1 MNLTPKLLV
10 FAYPQEAEP
19 FLKFNNPTFL
29 FHLKHIQYYFSE
41 QNNTYIII
49 CESGSINTSVAL
61 SIFFEKFSSLKN
73 NILCFNIGIAGSYTL
88 PLYQIFLAS
97 KVTNYHHL
105 KSFYPDIF
113 IKTNYAPLMSIEFPA
128 NADIMKSYSEYMFD
142 MEAWA
147 FVSTLKFFVK
157 NHQIHCIK
165 FISDNNGQIDD
176 IFQLLEN
183 YQNQTEKM
191 IDLIN
196 NITSDYQK
204 HQNISSSS
212 KTEFIQQIIT
222 NLPLTQSQ
230 QVQLSKALQYAVQHN
245 LNEQQIQNII
255 QQYNFTSTKHKKEK
269 NQIFK
274 NLLNHLYNV

>member
-1 MNLTPKLLV
+1 MNLIPKLLV
-10 FAYPQEAEP
+10 FAYPQEAES
-19 FLKFNNPTFL
+19 FLKFYNTTFL
-29 FHLKHIQYYFSE
+29 FHLKHIQYHFSE

-128 NADIMKSYSEYMFD
+128 NADIMKLYSQYMFD
-142 MEAWA
+142 MEAWT
-147 FVSTLKFFVK
+147 FVNTLKFFVK

-165 FISDNNGQIDD
+165 FISDNNGQIED
-176 IFQLLEN
+176 IYQFMQV
-183 YQNQTEKM
+183 YQNKSEEIIHIINQIALEYEKHLT
-191 IDLIN
+191 IHSN
-196 NITSDYQK
+196 TNK
-204 HQNISSSS
+204 F
-212 KTEFIQQIIT
+212 FIQKIIS

-230 QVQLSKALQYAVQHN
+230 QIQLSKALHYALTHQ
-245 LNEQQIQNII
+245 LSEQQIRDII
-255 QQYNFTSTKHKKEK
+255 HHYNFKSIKHKREK

>member
-1 MNLTPKLLV
+1 MNITPKLLV

-19 FLKFNNPTFL
+19 FQKFYNTTFL
-29 FHLKHIQYYFSE
+29 FHLKHIQYYYSE
-41 QNNTYIII
+41 QNNTYIIV

-61 SIFFEKFSSLKN
+61 SVFFERFASLKN
-73 NILCFNIGIAGSYTL
+73 NILCFNVGIAGSYTL
-88 PLYQIFLAS
+88 PLFEIFLAS

-105 KSFYPDIF
+105 KSFSPDIF

-128 NADIMKSYSEYMFD
+128 NAKIMKSYPEYMFD

-183 YQNQTEKM
+183 YQNQTNK
-191 IDLIN
+191 IIGLIN
-196 NITSDYQK
+196 QISSEYEKYQ
-204 HQNISSSS
+204 HTSSSS

-230 QVQLSKALQYAVQHN
+230 QVQLSKALQYAMQHH

-255 QQYNFTSTKHKKEK
+255 QQYNFNSTKHKREK

>member
-1 MNLTPKLLV
+1 MNLIPKLLV
-10 FAYPQEAEP
+10 FAYPQEAES
-19 FLKFNNPTFL
+19 FLKFYNTTFL
-29 FHLKHIQYYFSE
+29 FHLKHIQYHFSE

-128 NADIMKSYSEYMFD
+128 NADIMKLYSQYMFD
-142 MEAWA
+142 MEAWT
-147 FVSTLKFFVK
+147 FVNTLKFFVK

-165 FISDNNGQIDD
+165 FISDNNGQIED
-176 IFQLLEN
+176 IFQLLEK
-183 YQNQTEKM
+183 YQNQTKRI

-196 NITSDYQK
+196 NITSEYEKYQ
-204 HQNISSSS
+204 NTSSSS
-212 KTEFIQQIIT
+212 KADFIQQIIT
-222 NLPLTQSQ
+222 PLALTQSQ
-230 QVQLSKALQYAVQHN
+230 KTQLSKALHYALTHQ
-245 LNEQQIQNII
+245 LSEQQIRDII
-255 QQYNFTSTKHKKEK
+255 HHYNFKSIKHKREK